1 MKEVSTTT
9 STTQAD
15 NETALHVLLLSAR
28 LLHEYNVRVE
38 LIKRWIDRLSSH
50 LGVSVRVVFAYR
62 DVAII
67 AADGRYLHAE
77 VPEFR
82 NNVAVY
88 MATCE
93 VMDEL
98 CKGQIGM
105 DEAGKRLESVQRN
118 ASLYKRWLVAI
129 IFGIATSA
137 FAFLLGGD
145 WGTIIVSG
153 IATGLGMIV
162 RQELA
167 KRDLTLFAQPFAAG
181 LIGAIFGGIA
191 IQLEWTVTPGLC
203 LIVPALM
210 IVPGPHFINSV
221 DDLLE
226 NHLRTSVFRLVLGM
240 SIVFAGALGAI
251 LGGWLTL
258 STAPVGSGPATPIPI
273 TLALDVVLASIAAAG
288 VGISYNSPARALW
301 ISILCGL
308 VGHGL
313 RFVCMKEGIGLA
325 AATLVGCFAIGVIS
339 DIAVKRLRLPFTAVA
354 FAGAVTMMP
363 GLLLYESI
371 MGAIRLGVVGKEGDA
386 MLLTATFA
394 PLFRAILVV
403 SAMTIGLLLGGRLSD
418 LLQPRARS

>member
-1 MKEVSTTT
+1 MNEVSTTT
-9 STTQAD
+9 STTHAD
-15 NETALHVLLLSAR
+15 NETALYLLLLSAR

-38 LIKRWIDRLSSH
+38 VIRRWIDRLSNH
-50 LGVSVRVVFAYR
+50 LGVSVRAVFAYR
-62 DVAII
+62 DVTII

-82 NNVAVY
+82 NNVAAY
-88 MATCE
+88 MAICE
-93 VMDEL
+93 VMDGL
-98 CKGQIGM
+98 CKGHLGM
-105 DEAGKRLESVQRN
+105 DEARKRLESVQRT
-118 ASLYKRWLVAI
+118 APLYKRWLVAI
-129 IFGIATSA
+129 FFGVATSA

-153 IATGLGMIV
+153 IATGLGLIV
-162 RQELA
+162 RQQLA

-181 LIGAIFGGIA
+181 LIGAIFGGLA
-191 IQLEWTVTPGLC
+191 IRLEWTLTPGLC

-240 SIVFAGALGAI
+240 SIVFAGALGVI

-258 STAPVGSGPATPIPI
+258 NAAPAGSGPSTPIPI
-273 TLALDVVLASIAAAG
+273 TLALDVVLASVAAAG
-288 VGISYNSPARALW
+288 VGISYNSPARSLW

-308 VGHGL
+308 VGHGI
-313 RFVCMKEGIGLA
+313 RFLCLKQGMGLA
-325 AATLVGCFAIGVIS
+325 VATLVACIAIGVIS
-339 DIAVKRLRLPFTAVA
+339 DIAVKRLRLPFSAVA

-371 MGAIRLGVVGKEGDA
+371 VGAIRLGVVGKEGDA
-386 MLLTATFA
+386 TLVTATFA
-394 PLFRAILVV
+394 PLFQAILVV
-403 SAMTIGLLLGGRLSD
+403 SAMTIGLLLGARLSG
-418 LLQPRARS
+418 LVQPRPQS

>member
-1 MKEVSTTT
+1 
-9 STTQAD
+9 
-15 NETALHVLLLSAR
+15 
-28 LLHEYNVRVE
+28 
-38 LIKRWIDRLSSH
+38 
-50 LGVSVRVVFAYR
+50 
-62 DVAII
+62 
-67 AADGRYLHAE
+67 
-77 VPEFR
+77 
-82 NNVAVY
+82 
-88 MATCE
+88 
-93 VMDEL
+93 
-98 CKGQIGM
+98 M
-105 DEAGKRLESVQRN
+105 DEARKRLESVQRN
-118 ASLYKRWLVAI
+118 APLYKRWLVAI

-162 RQELA
+162 RQQLA

-191 IQLEWTVTPGLC
+191 IRLDWTVTPGLC

-240 SIVFAGALGAI
+240 SIVFAGALGAVF
-251 LGGWLTL
+251 GGWLTL

-273 TLALDVVLASIAAAG
+273 TLALDVVLASVAAAG

-313 RFVCMKEGIGLA
+313 RFVCMKQGMGLA
-325 AATLVGCFAIGVIS
+325 TATLVGCFAIGIIS

-371 MGAIRLGVVGKEGDA
+371 VGAIRLGIVGKEGDA
-386 MLLTATFA
+386 ALVTATFA
-394 PLFRAILVV
+394 PLFRATLVV
-403 SAMTIGLLLGGRLSD
+403 SAMTIRSFARRTSVGLVPG
-418 LLQPRARS
+418 AV

>member
-9 STTQAD
+9 STTHAD
-15 NETALHVLLLSAR
+15 NDTVLYILLLCAR

-38 LIKRWIDRLSSH
+38 FIKRWINRLSNH

-67 AADGRYLHAE
+67 SADGRYLHAE
-77 VPEFR
+77 VSEFR

-93 VMDEL
+93 IMDEL
-98 CKGQIGM
+98 CKGRIGM
-105 DEAGKRLESVQRN
+105 DEARKRLESVQSS
-118 ASLYKRWLVAI
+118 APLYKRWMVAI

-153 IATGLGMIV
+153 IATGLGLIV
-162 RQELA
+162 RQQLA
-167 KRDLTLFAQPFAAG
+167 KRNLTLFAQPFAAG

-191 IQLEWTVTPGLC
+191 IRLGWTLTPGLC

-251 LGGWLTL
+251 LGAWLTL
-258 STAPVGSGPATPIPI
+258 NAAPVGSGPATPIPI
-273 TLALDVVLASIAAAG
+273 TLALDVVLASVAAAG

-313 RFVCMKEGIGLA
+313 RFVCMKQGIGLA

-339 DIAVKRLRLPFTAVA
+339 DIAVKRLQLPFTAVA

-371 MGAIRLGVVGKEGDA
+371 VGAIRLGIVGKEGDA
-386 MLLTATFA
+386 TLVTATFA
-394 PLFRAILVV
+394 PLFRATLVV
-403 SAMTIGLLLGGRLSD
+403 SAMTIGLLLGARLLG
-418 LLQPRARS
+418 LLQPRPRS

>member
-15 NETALHVLLLSAR
+15 SETALHLLLLSAR

-38 LIKRWIDRLSSH
+38 LIKRWIDRLSQH

-93 VMDEL
+93 VMDDL
-98 CKGQIGM
+98 CKGHLGI
-105 DEAGKRLESVQRN
+105 DEARKRLESVQRN
-118 ASLYKRWLVAI
+118 ASLYKRWMVAI

-162 RQELA
+162 RQQLA

-181 LIGAIFGGIA
+181 LIGAIFGGLA
-191 IQLEWTVTPGLC
+191 IQLHWTLTPGLC

-258 STAPVGSGPATPIPI
+258 SAAPVGSGPATPIPI
-273 TLALDVVLASIAAAG
+273 TLALDVVLASVAAAG

-313 RFVCMKEGIGLA
+313 RFICMKQGIGLA

-371 MGAIRLGVVGKEGDA
+371 VGAIRLGIVGKEGDA
-386 MLLTATFA
+386 MLVTATFA

-403 SAMTIGLLLGGRLSD
+403 SAMTIGLLLGARVSN
-418 LLQPRARS
+418 LLQPRPQS